1 MKTFSQFINENNNNE
16 SENGILMF
24 RAATKG
30 GKYAME
36 VYKKKNQHGEYYDVI
51 DTTNGRTRGVASR
64 NTLEDVRFY
73 LANSIWGSK
82 AIDGINY
89 IVSLDDIG
97 IDEELKDIEEIE
109 TVTHSPE
116 FKQWIANMGEEEI
129 KNLEIEAKDFYKTN
143 PNKAS
148 MLRRRF
154 FVDKFKKTEN
164 AS

>member
-1 MKTFSQFINENNNNE
+1 MKTFSQFINENNND

-36 VYKKKNQHGEYYDVI
+36 VYKNKNQHGEYYDVKDI
-51 DTTNGRTRGVASR
+51 TNGRLTGMASR

-73 LANSIWGSK
+73 LANSIWDSK

-89 IVSLDDIG
+89 IISLDDIG
-97 IDEELKDIEEIE
+97 IDKDLKEIEEIE
-109 TVTHSPE
+109 NATHSPE
-116 FKQWIANMGEEEI
+116 FKQWLANMGEEDI
-129 KNLEIEAKDFYKTN
+129 KNLEIEAKEFYNSN

-148 MLRRRF
+148 MLRRKF

>member
-1 MKTFSQFINENNNNE
+1 MKTFSQFINESVTD
-16 SENGILMF
+16 SEDGVLMF

-36 VYKKKNQHGEYYDVI
+36 VHKIKNIHGEYYSVKN
-51 DTTNGRTRGVASR
+51 TTNGSVRGSASL
-64 NTLEDVRFY
+64 NKLEEIKYY

-89 IVSLDDIG
+89 IISLDDIG
-97 IDEELKDIEEIE
+97 IDEDLKEIEEIE

-116 FKQWIANMGEEEI
+116 FKQWIANMNEEEI
-129 KNLEIEAKDFYKTN
+129 QNLEIEAKEFYKTN

-148 MLRRRF
+148 MLRRKF
-154 FVDKFKKTEN
+154 FVDKFKKSQN

>member
-1 MKTFSQFINENNNNE
+1 MKTFSQFINENNNE
-16 SENGILMF
+16 SENGELMF

-30 GKYAME
+30 GKYAIE
-36 VYKKKNQHGEYYDVI
+36 VYKKKNMHGEYFDI
-51 DTTNGRTRGVASR
+51 KDTTNGSTRGMASR
-64 NTLEDVRFY
+64 NSLEDVSLY
-73 LANSIWGSK
+73 LANNIWGAK

-89 IVSLDDIG
+89 IISLDNIG
-97 IDEELKDIEEIE
+97 IDRYLKEIEEIE

-116 FKQWIANMGEEEI
+116 FKQWTANMGEEEI

-148 MLRRRF
+148 ILRRRF
-154 FVDKFKKTEN
+154 FVDKFKNNQN